1 MKLLN
6 PNKPLWLY
14 KLSEYLLLFDGDS
27 EEERVMAYRYGW
39 HIFSNNKQHFEDF
52 SKLVVRRKWFIHLC
66 LIYPIAFTALSLLV
80 ALSALTIP
88 IWMKLPLAIF
98 FSGTTA
104 LIIYTLIGS
113 TFKNIRETKI
123 FLNYVD
129 PSNKAANFREF
140 ESLGFNE
147 LKSAEIFYENM
158 RAKKDYSP
166 IEDFNIKLDKTEKLL
181 AIDFLLGEPGTLN
194 ALINKLCL
202 DPRCGLTKE
211 GIYRVMGEL
220 LAASPHNIKKDITK
234 GIEDIRNAENL
245 SSKRIDQ
252 LKNVKEIFTHS
263 KLTAKA
269 NEIDMLI
276 KSCIDESINEG
287 KRRIRNP
294 VALTS
299 SARL

>member
-6 PNKPLWLY
+6 PKKPLWLY
-14 KLSEYLLLFDGDS
+14 KLSEYLLLFDGKS
-27 EEERVMAYRYGW
+27 EEERILAYRYGW
-39 HIFSNNKQHFEDF
+39 HVFSDNKHHFEDF

-129 PSNKAANFREF
+129 PSSKAANFREF
-140 ESLGFNE
+140 ESLDFNDFE
-147 LKSAEIFYENM
+147 SAETFYENM
-158 RAKKDYSP
+158 RAKKDYNH
-166 IEDFNIKLDKTEKLL
+166 IQDMDTKLDKTEKLL

-194 ALINKLCL
+194 ELINKLCL
-202 DPRCGLTKE
+202 DQNSRLTKE
-211 GIYRVMGEL
+211 GIYRVLGEIL
-220 LAASPHNIKKDITK
+220 IAS
-234 GIEDIRNAENL
+234 
-245 SSKRIDQ
+245 
-252 LKNVKEIFTHS
+252 
-263 KLTAKA
+263 
-269 NEIDMLI
+269 
-276 KSCIDESINEG
+276 
-287 KRRIRNP
+287 
-294 VALTS
+294 
-299 SARL
+299 